1 MSMLRHIALL
11 TTLACVSAGTTHA
24 ETIEEALAGIS
35 LKPARTLYW
44 RAGYTMLKP
53 NNRNKDVKEVGPRV
67 VQYGDEFT
75 PGLDPQYAQAL
86 QLLSNGIR
94 ADHPNDYVGKGLG
107 IPDGLSVKAGRTSGF
122 TVTMG
127 HYLSDDHKWA
137 VEAYVLGQPFQIAA
151 SGTGRIGGQG
161 SDAVDLGRVI
171 TTKALGP
178 IAYFKYTAGDAD
190 DWIRPSLGVG
200 GYYIAFFDTRAT
212 KTLEDY
218 SGGDTHVRIK
228 NAYGPASFIG
238 ADLKLPDGWTLNATV
253 GYLWLKTEAT
263 STTQTDPAKIAV
275 SPALT
280 QSAKDLGPN
289 TLTAIQIING
299 TTFNTA
305 DLTPAITAQLA
316 AARTQPGQAP
326 SLGTYTRSIVT
337 QLNPWLLTVSV
348 GRDF

>member
-1 MSMLRHIALL
+1 MLRLRHLALL
-11 TTLACVSAGTTHA
+11 ATLTCLGAGTTRA

-35 LKPARTLYW
+35 LKPTRTLYW
-44 RAGYTMLKP
+44 RAGYTTLKP
-53 NNRNKDVKEVGPRV
+53 NNHNKDVKEVGPRV

-86 QLLSNGIR
+86 KLLSNGIR
-94 ADHPNDYVGKGLG
+94 ADHPDAYAGQGLG
-107 IPDGLSVKAGRTSGF
+107 IPDGLSVKARRTSGF

-151 SGTGRIGGQG
+151 YGTGRIGGQG
-161 SDAVDLGRVI
+161 SDGVDLGRVI

-178 IAYFKYTAGDAD
+178 IAYLKYTAGHADA
-190 DWIRPSLGVG
+190 WLRPSIGVG
-200 GYYIAFFDTRAT
+200 GYYIAFFDTRASR
-212 KTLEDY
+212 TLEDY
-218 SGGDTHVRIK
+218 SGGDTRVRIK

-238 ADLKLPDGWTLNATV
+238 ADLKMPEGWTLNATL

-299 TTFNTA
+299 TTFNTTN
-305 DLTPAITAQLA
+305 LIPAITAQLA
-316 AARTQPGQAP
+316 SARTPPGQAP
-326 SLGTYTRSIVT
+326 TLGSYTRSIVT
-337 QLNPWLLTVSV
+337 QLNPWLLTVSI